1 LRQEWHKRSN
11 SRQAA
16 LAARHESLPSLPCDY
31 LKIDLPLV
39 GHRVGASHP
48 MARAFGQELANDDK
62 PRQAPAIDFM
72 HHLAARSIY
81 SLSHKAE
88 AHTELNRHAAHP
100 QPRHRCADRCGE
112 RRRCDVLRPVFR
124 AGGGAGALGGL
135 RQSRVGPAEAEKI
148 CRTYGKNFYE
158 AVEVRQA
165 AALCEDSAVR
175 KRNLDTLDAEI
186 DAFNKLIAVQCI
198 GS

>member
-1 LRQEWHKRSN
+1 VISIVV
-11 SRQAA
+11 
-16 LAARHESLPSLPCDY
+16 ARHESLPSLPCDY

-39 GHRVGASHP
+39 GHRVGASHAI
-48 MARAFGQELANDDK
+48 ARAFGQELANDDK

-72 HHLAARSIY
+72 HHRAARSIY

-88 AHTELNRHAAHP
+88 ASSTDMLRILSLAIAVLIVAASAADASYCGQSSELAAA
-100 QPRHRCADRCGE
+100 QARWA
-112 RRRCDVLRPVFR
+112 
-124 AGGGAGALGGL
+124 AL

-165 AALCEDSAVR
+165 AAWCEDSAVR
-175 KRNLDTLDAEI
+175 KHNLDTLDAEI
-186 DAFNKLIAVQCI
+186 DAFNNLIAVQCI